1 MLLQQMTDIMT
12 KSETI
17 EPVKDDKER
26 FGDPLKIIKEKV
38 LEEAYQVLIYIKHY
52 VKQVNT

>member
-1 MLLQQMTDIMT
+1 MLLQKMTDIMK

-26 FGDPLKIIKEKV
+26 FGDPLKIIKENKKKRKK
-38 LEEAYQVLIYIKHY
+38 EKKAK
-52 VKQVNT
+52 KDKK

>member
-1 MLLQQMTDIMT
+1 MDMFVESMLLQQMTDIKT

-26 FGDPLKIIKEKV
+26 FGDPLKIIKENKKN
-38 LEEAYQVLIYIKHY
+38 LRIEKNLW
-52 VKQVNT
+52 